1 MGKRLGELTRNSTKC
16 MVPVNDKRLI
26 DHAME
31 ALLRA
36 GIRRFVLVVG
46 HGAEELEAVLKS
58 TYTDV
63 EFVFVLNPDYAK
75 TNNIYSLYLARAEME
90 RDDSLLLESDVIFEQ
105 GILDDC
111 LRHSSPNVAIVA
123 KLQPWMDGTVTKLDD
138 AGAISCFVSKNDMVD
153 AELDQYYKTVNI
165 YKLSREFCR
174 DKFFPFLQVYIQA
187 KGLNEYYEEV
197 LKVLT
202 FIDRGTIV
210 ASGVGGKLWY
220 EIDDLQDLEVAGAL
234 FAKDAAKLKAFQRRY
249 GGYWRFPALKDYCY
263 LVNPFF
269 PTPRFLQDM
278 TREFVPLLT
287 SYPSGQNV
295 QNLLAAKLFGCSP
308 SQVLAGNGASE
319 LIKGLMPECAVPM
332 ALTVPTFDEYRACAP
347 AGSVKLIH
355 PRGGSFDYS
364 ADELAEFCLE
374 NGIRTLILI
383 NPDNPGG
390 NHIPKSDVLKLLD
403 RLSPS
408 GTRLIYDE
416 SFSDFVD
423 GTDGHSLIDP
433 VLLSRNP
440 DLVAVKSISKSYG
453 VPGIRLG
460 VIASSDKDLLARV
473 RSRLSIWNINSFG
486 EQFFQVIGKSKAD
499 FRHACRL
506 IAEERESLFSR
517 LKEIPY
523 LRPFPSKA
531 NYILCEVKAPW
542 TPTRLAETLL
552 SRSWLFIKDC
562 TGKIGF
568 EKTPCVRL
576 TVRDR
581 KDNDALIA
589 GLRSLVS

>member
-1 MGKRLGELTRNSTKC
+1 MGKRLGELTRSSTKC
-16 MVPVNDKRLI
+16 MVPVNEKRLI
-26 DHAME
+26 DHTMD
-31 ALLRA
+31 ALLKA

-46 HGAEELEAVLKS
+46 HGAEELERVLTS
-58 TYTDV
+58 TYPDV

-75 TNNIYSLYLARAEME
+75 TNNIYSLFLAREEME

-111 LRHSSPNVAIVA
+111 LRHPSPNVAIVA
-123 KLQPWMDGTVTKLDD
+123 KLQPWMDGTVTKLDEN
-138 AGAISCFVSKNDMVD
+138 GAISCFVSKHDMVA
-153 AELDQYYKTVNI
+153 AEFDQYYKTVNI
-165 YKLSREFCR
+165 YKLSRAFCR

-202 FIDRGTIV
+202 FIDRGTIL
-210 ASGVGGKLWY
+210 ASEVGDKLWY
-220 EIDDLQDLEVAGAL
+220 EIDDLQDLEIAGAL

-269 PTPRFLQDM
+269 PTPRFLEEL
-278 TREFVPLLT
+278 TREFAPLLM

-295 QNLLAAKLFGCSP
+295 QNLLAAKMFGCTP
-308 SQVLAGNGASE
+308 SQVLVGNGASE
-319 LIKGLMPECAVPM
+319 LIKALMPECPTPM

-347 AGSVKLIH
+347 AGSVKPIH

-364 ADELAEFCLE
+364 ADELTDFCRE
-374 NGIRTLILI
+374 NGIQTLILI
-383 NPDNPGG
+383 NPDNPSG
-390 NHIPKSDVLKLLD
+390 NFIPKPDVLRLLD
-403 RLSPS
+403 RLSAS

-423 GTDGHSLIDP
+423 GTDSHSLIDP
-433 VLLSRNP
+433 ELLAAHP
-440 DLVAVKSISKSYG
+440 GLVAVKSISKSYG

-460 VIASSDKDLLARV
+460 VVASGDKDIIGRV
-473 RSRLSIWNINSFG
+473 RSRLSIWNINSFA
-486 EQFFQVIGKSKAD
+486 EQFFQVIPKAKSD

-506 IAEERESLFSR
+506 IAEERDSLSAR
-517 LKEIPY
+517 LGEIPF
-523 LRPFPSKA
+523 LKPFPSKA
-531 NYILCEVKAPW
+531 NYILCEVKPPW
-542 TPTRLAETLL
+542 TPTLLAETLL
-552 SRSWLFIKDC
+552 SRNWLFIKDC
-562 TGKIGF
+562 SGKIGF
-568 EKTPCVRL
+568 ETKSCIRL

-589 GLRSLVS
+589 GLRSLVP